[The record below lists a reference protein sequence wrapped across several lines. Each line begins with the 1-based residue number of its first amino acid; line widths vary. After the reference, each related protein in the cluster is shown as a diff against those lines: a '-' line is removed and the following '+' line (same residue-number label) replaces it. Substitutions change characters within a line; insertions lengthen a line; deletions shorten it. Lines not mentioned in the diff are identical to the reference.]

1 MTRMRG
7 EAPLI
12 LLLGVYAASLLTLLA
27 ALMEY
32 ERPDPAT
39 KEANRAFEQGD
50 YALALDEYEKVGE
63 NWSERAE
70 PDYNAASARYKK
82 ETRDKLEDYEQ
93 AAEELRRAQT
103 DADGVEDSELIA
115 KTQFNLGNVL
125 FQVGE
130 EMAAVDQYGE
140 AIGQYREAIEA
151 YKQVLRDNP
160 DDVDAKYNLE
170 LALSKIEEQEQQQ
183 QEQEQQQQQQQD
195 QQGEGDQP
203 GSPDQPDDEGDD
215 EQEGPEGER
224 EGVGEDPE
232 GQQRGDASE
241 QESQEFER
249 PGENPQQQEMTP
261 AQALQFLEA
270 VGQSTDTLQSYLQ
283 QQTVPSSR
291 PERDW

>member
-1 MTRMRG
+1 MIRSRMADART
-7 EAPLI
+7 I
-12 LLLGVYAASLLTLLA
+12 STFLLMAALLFTLA
-27 ALMEY
+27 ACGRTEANANNEANIAFDEGEYEQALGEY
-32 ERPDPAT
+32 ER
-39 KEANRAFEQGD
+39 
-50 YALALDEYEKVGE
+50 V
-63 NWSERAE
+63 SEELPERPE
-70 PDYNAASARYKK
+70 PDYNAANVQYR
-82 ETRDKLEDYEQ
+82 LEDYER
-93 AAEELRRAQT
+93 AEEELDRALL
-103 DADGVEDSELIA
+103 DAYDVEDDDLIA

-160 DDVDAKYNLE
+160 EDVDAKHNLE
-170 LALSKIEEQEQQQ
+170 LALSRIEEQEQQQ
-183 QEQEQQQQQQQD
+183 QQQEQQQQQQEQQ

-203 GSPDQPDDEGDD
+203 GSPDQPDDEGED

>member
-1 MTRMRG
+1 MIRSR
-7 EAPLI
+7 ASLARI
-12 LLLGVYAASLLTLLA
+12 LLFCAFATSLLAVLA
-27 ALMEY
+27 ACGRTEANANNEANVAFDEGEYEQAISEY
-32 ERPDPAT
+32 ERI
-39 KEANRAFEQGD
+39 
-50 YALALDEYEKVGE
+50 
-63 NWSERAE
+63 SEELPERPE
-70 PDYNAASARYKK
+70 PDYNAANARYKLDS
-82 ETRDKLEDYEQ
+82 RDKLVDYEQ
-93 AAEELRRAQT
+93 AAEELERALV
-103 DADGVEDSELIA
+103 DAYDVEDENLAASTL
-115 KTQFNLGNVL
+115 FNMGNVL

-130 EMAAVDQYGE
+130 EMAAIDQYGE
-140 AIGQYREAIEA
+140 AIGEYREAIEA

-160 DDVDAKYNLE
+160 DDVEAKYNLE
-170 LALSKIEEQEQQQ
+170 LALSRIEEQEQQQ
-183 QEQEQQQQQQQD
+183 QEQEQQQQQQQE

-291 PERDW
+291 PDKDW